1 MRGSLPAAAMV
12 PNPRHR
18 LRCSGSAKYF
28 QRGVAEHRLIRA
40 AEREEQRPPDLVV
53 IMPLNEWKCSACEGS
68 GGLLI
73 MEGPGPLCLACAEMD
88 HLVTRVGGVGMDLCL
103 RPALHDRHTA
113 L

>member
-1 MRGSLPAAAMV
+1 MLNIAQTAGAIPRSRSSLPAAAMV

-53 IMPLNEWKCSACEGS
+53 IGARRRPAGRAAL
-68 GGLLI
+68 
-73 MEGPGPLCLACAEMD
+73 PPCAEW
-88 HLVTRVGGVGMDLCL
+88 VVGARLPLPPVLATFWNCADPE
-103 RPALHDRHTA
+103 PAA
-113 L
+113 SSS